1 MAALKE
7 EADDEVVA
15 ASAEAQANALWT
27 ACVAGRS
34 DARTRAFPTHPAV
47 MKEIVGADYSS
58 LLRCP
63 FDRRA
68 AHPYGAAT
76 PRRSL
81 CAHGV
86 VARCRVDFFGGGGGY
101 TGLFCGAPHC
111 VIRLSTAVAPA
122 TGVGAALLGKIREA
136 RLFPCVAIKAPR
148 RGAPSGNLLFAGAK
162 TGQREADFFARGLAT
177 HLTRKLPT
185 ALRHM
190 LKYFAKYTPHP
201 LSLGLSDWARVAAD
215 GAAAPDPK
223 FPWCLAL
230 VPVATAPPLPPSAPH
245 DAFLDALL
253 TVDAGTA
260 LYDVY
265 AIASPKALATA
276 SPLERVGRVVTTS
289 PMAPSPPDAPLVF
302 KHQAKDDDYALRP
315 DWLAELDTPIACHDG
330 KPGTANANCGAKLV
344 DQLVARGN
352 FVDRELDAGRLRV
365 S

>member
-1 MAALKE
+1 MAEMVE
-7 EADDEVVA
+7 EVA
-15 ASAEAQANALWT
+15 ESAESAEAQADALWA

-34 DARTRAFPTHPAV
+34 DARKRAFPTHPEV
-47 MKEIVGADYSS
+47 MREIVGADYSS

-63 FDRRA
+63 FDTRQ
-68 AHPYGAAT
+68 AHPYGTKT
-76 PRRSL
+76 PRRSF
-81 CAHGV
+81 CPHGV
-86 VARCRVDFFGGGGGY
+86 VARCRVDFFGGGY
-101 TGLFCGAPHC
+101 TGLFGGAPHC
-111 VIRLSTAVAPA
+111 VVRLSTAVAPA
-122 TGVGAALLGKIREA
+122 TGVGAALLGKIRDA
-136 RLFPCVAIKAPR
+136 RLFPCVAIKACR
-148 RGAPSGNLLFAGAK
+148 RGAASGNLLFAGAK
-162 TGQREADFFARGLAT
+162 TGQAEADFFARGVAT

-190 LKYFAKYTPHP
+190 LKYFSKYTPHP
-201 LSLGLSDWARVAAD
+201 LALGLSDWARRDAD
-215 GAAAPDPK
+215 GADAADPK

-230 VPVATAPPLPPSAPH
+230 VPVTTAPPLPPSAPH

-265 AIASPKALATA
+265 AIASPKDLATDA
-276 SPLERVGRVVTTS
+276 PLERVGRVVTTS

-315 DWLAELDTPIACHDG
+315 DWLAELDTPIKCHDG

-344 DQLVARGN
+344 DQLVARGK